1 MSLLDPFKRLFKKEV
16 NDSQAFEELLELAYK
31 ETRQNTNYSY
41 EIEVSKMPKT
51 LEVLNTFSDGEKV
64 EMLIYCLSTIPKK
77 DPHQRS
83 YSTKD
88 EEGENGMKA
97 NVKRAIFR
105 FFLRKT
111 ILFDQEAYLEL
122 VQLIR
127 KRHDLLW
134 YGTTFFAFG
143 HLLKQLE
150 NLLVVTPNSAD
161 KEQLI
166 NKTEKIILD
175 IDRYD
180 PKELLK
186 INLKFTNLRKEC
198 GLIDSD
204 TQFFFEPND
213 SFSKEANNELLQLTN
228 AQQVLWAQLLE
239 LCQKSNGSK
248 PTKKFETESVKI
260 INELGKDHFKQMIY
274 AFIQKIIAVPD
285 GELVNNT
292 IFYDADPTKTYIN
305 SFNATILKGL
315 IWSCAQFHDEKTL
328 QTLYELALRSYKKI
342 PGIGQEATSMG
353 NATVY
358 TLYKSKGLTGIGL
371 LTRLRL
377 KVKHNS
383 TLVIIQKYLMAAAE
397 SKGVS
402 MSEIEDFATDSFKL
416 VDGKRLVEIGDYH
429 ALIRIIGIGKCELLW
444 IKENGTE
451 QKSVPAIIKSDH
463 ADKLKKIK
471 SIQKQIEQTLSAQ
484 RDRLDRLFRID
495 RLISKE
501 HFETYFIQ
509 HGLLSYLGKR
519 LIWTAKNGQEEQ
531 AIYWYENAWRTIDQQ
546 VIDYTTFDQFK
557 LWHPANASTS
567 EVLKWRQFFM
577 KNEIQQPIKQ
587 AFREVYI
594 LTPAEVNTRTYSNRM
609 AAHILKQHQ
618 FVSLARSRNWTVALQ
633 GNWDGGD
640 AGIASLLIPEF
651 NLLAQYWTEGIYD
664 MQNVHDNGVLLY
676 VTTDQIRFTDTRTL
690 EPIELIDV
698 PTTVF
703 SEVLRDTDLFVG
715 VASIGNDPNWQDTGQ
730 QPGMSTYWQSY
741 SFGDLSEVAKN
752 RKELLANLLPKLKIA
767 AKCSLTDK
775 FLVVTGKLRT
785 YKIHLGS
792 TNILMEPNDQYLCI
806 VQDRS
811 VVKESKVFIP
821 FDGDQGLSVILSKA
835 ILLANDDTITDQT
848 ILTQINR

>member
-1 MSLLDPFKRLFKKEV
+1 MSLLDPFKRLFKKEA
-16 NDSQAFEELLELAYK
+16 NDSQAFEELLESAYK
-31 ETRQNTNYSY
+31 EIRQNTNYY
-41 EIEVSKMPKT
+41 FEIDTSKIPQT
-51 LEVLNTFSDGEKV
+51 VEVLNTFSNEERIKA
-64 EMLIYCLSTIPKK
+64 LHYCLSTIPKN

-83 YSTKD
+83 YSSND
-88 EEGENGMKA
+88 EEGQHGMKA
-97 NVKRAIFR
+97 NVKRTIFR

-111 ILFDQEAYLEL
+111 IVFDQEAYLDL
-122 VQLIR
+122 VKLIR

-143 HLLKQLE
+143 HLVKQLE
-150 NLLVVTPNSAD
+150 NLLAVTSDAVD
-161 KEQLI
+161 KELLI
-166 NKTEKIILD
+166 SKTEKIIHA

-180 PKELLK
+180 PKELSK

-198 GLIDSD
+198 GLIESGSH
-204 TQFFFEPND
+204 FFFDPND
-213 SFSKEANNELLQLTN
+213 SFSKEANNELVQLTKT
-228 AQQVLWAQLLE
+228 QQVLWAQLLE

-260 INELGKDHFKQMIY
+260 INELGKDHFKQLVY

-285 GELVNNT
+285 GELVNNS
-292 IFYDADPTKTYIN
+292 IFYEADPTKTYIN
-305 SFNATILKGL
+305 SFNTTILKGL
-315 IWSCAQFHDEKTL
+315 IWACAQFHDEKTL
-328 QTLYELALRSYKKI
+328 QTLYDLALRSYKKI
-342 PGIGQEATSMG
+342 PGIGQEATSLG

-383 TLVIIQKYLMAAAE
+383 TLVIIQKYLTAAAE

-416 VDGKRLVEIGDYH
+416 VDGKRVVKVGDYQ

-451 QKSVPAIIKSDH
+451 QKSVPASIKSDY
-463 ADKLKKIK
+463 ADQLKKIK

-484 RDRLDRLFRID
+484 RDRIDRLFRID
-495 RLISKE
+495 RVVSKD

-509 HGLLSYLGKR
+509 HGLLSYIGKR
-519 LIWTAKNGQEEQ
+519 LIWTAKNNQEEQ
-531 AIYWYENAWRTIDQQ
+531 TIYWHEGTWRTLDQQ
-546 VIDYTTFDQFK
+546 AIDYTTFDQFK
-557 LWHPANASTS
+557 LWHPANVSTT
-567 EVLKWRQFFM
+567 EVLQWRQFFM

-640 AGIASLLIPEF
+640 AGIASLQIPEF

-664 MQNVHDNGVLLY
+664 MHNVNDSGILLY

-690 EPIELIDV
+690 ELVELIDV

-767 AKCSLTDK
+767 AKCTLTDK
-775 FLVVTGKLRT
+775 FLVVTGTLRT

-811 VVKESKVFIP
+811 VVKENKVFIP

-835 ILLANDDTITDQT
+835 ILLASDDKITDQT